1 MRARSGRQVLSG
13 GAAAGRARG
22 DQALELLRS
31 SVKAGVRIIIGPD
44 TGIAPQLPHDAL
56 PYAVADTAQVM
67 GNAQALSA
75 ATFHAAAACDLA
87 GRKGRLA
94 AGFDADILAVD
105 GDPVADIN
113 AIHRRVAL
121 FHRGHA
127 CHQPAVQMMSP

>member
-1 MRARSGRQVLSG
+1 
-13 GAAAGRARG
+13 
-22 DQALELLRS
+22 
-31 SVKAGVRIIIGPD
+31 
-44 TGIAPQLPHDAL
+44 
-56 PYAVADTAQVM
+56 M

-75 ATFHAAAACDLA
+75 ATCHAAAACGLA

-105 GDPVADIN
+105 GDPVADIK

-127 CHQPAVQMMSP
+127 CHQPAVHGLTGRSRAPFRPDDHVQAVSGTAELPQGL